1 MMQRHESLRLNRRA
15 FGQLSAF
22 GLASTMVGLNGSAK
36 ADSTMDVEP
45 EAFTALRNKPLSIG
59 ILVFPQ
65 LDQIDFT
72 GPFEVLT
79 RLPDTKV
86 HVIGTRRGPF
96 RGYEGLIVTPEMVL
110 SEAPPLDLLQ
120 VPGGAGQQALMNDTA
135 VLSFIQAHA
144 AGGKPIFSV
153 CTGALLLGAAGV
165 LKGRRATTHWTAL
178 DLLPYFGATPVNER
192 VVIDGHVVTAA
203 GVTAG
208 IDGALVVASLVRGK
222 TVAQEVQLNIQYA
235 PDPPFHSGTPETAS
249 KEVLAAVEQAYA
261 PLMRARLDTAKEVAA
276 RLGITRT

>member
-1 MMQRHESLRLNRRA
+1 MMQHHESLRLDRRA
-15 FGQLSAF
+15 FGQLSAL
-22 GLASTMVGLNGSAK
+22 GLASTMVGLNGAAK
-36 ADSTMDVEP
+36 ADSGMDVEP

-59 ILVFPQ
+59 ILVFPE

-86 HVIGTRRGPF
+86 HVIGTQKGPF

-120 VPGGAGQQALMNDTA
+120 VAGGAGQQALMNDTA

-144 AGGKPIFSV
+144 AGAKPIFSV
-153 CTGALLLGAAGV
+153 CTGALLLGAAGI

-192 VVIDGHVVTAA
+192 VVIDGHIVTAA

-208 IDGALVVASLVRGK
+208 IDGALVVAALVRGK
-222 TVAQEVQLNIQYA
+222 SIAQGVQLNIQYA
-235 PDPPFHSGTPETAS
+235 PDPPFHAGTPETAP
-249 KEVLAAVEQAYA
+249 KEVLAAVEEAYE
-261 PLMRARLDTAKEVAA
+261 PLMRARLNTAKEVAA
-276 RLGITRT
+276 RLGINRS

>member
-1 MMQRHESLRLNRRA
+1 MMQHHESLHLNRRA
-15 FGQLSAF
+15 FGQLSAL
-22 GLASTMVGLNGSAK
+22 GVASAMVGMTGAAK
-36 ADSTMDVEP
+36 ADDSLDVEP

-86 HVIGTRRGPF
+86 HVIGTEKGPF
-96 RGYEGLIVTPEMVL
+96 RGYEGLIVTPEVVM

-120 VPGGAGQQALMNDTA
+120 VAGGAGQQALMNDTA

-153 CTGALLLGAAGV
+153 CTGALLLGAAGI

-192 VVIDGHVVTAA
+192 VVIDGHIITAA

-208 IDGALVVASLVRGK
+208 IDGALTVAGLVRGK
-222 TVAQEVQLNIQYA
+222 AIAQGVQLNIQYA
-235 PDPPFHSGTPETAS
+235 PDPPFHAGTPETAP
-249 KEVLAAVEQAYA
+249 KEVLAAVEDAYA
-261 PLMRARLDTAKEVAA
+261 PLMRARLNTAKEVSV

>member
-1 MMQRHESLRLNRRA
+1 MMQHHESSHLNRRA
-15 FGQLSAF
+15 FGQMSAL
-22 GLASTMVGLNGSAK
+22 GVAGALIGASGGAK
-36 ADSTMDVEP
+36 ADNIMDVEP
-45 EAFTALRNKPLSIG
+45 EAFTKLRDKPLSIG
-59 ILVFPQ
+59 ILIFPE

-86 HVIGTRRGPF
+86 YAIGTQKGPF
-96 RGYEGLIVTPEMVL
+96 RGYEGLIVTPDMAMAD
-110 SEAPPLDLLQ
+110 APPLDLLQ
-120 VPGGAGQQALMNDTA
+120 VAGGPGQQALMNDTA

-153 CTGALLLGAAGV
+153 CTGALLLGAAGI

-192 VVIDGHVVTAA
+192 VVIDGHIVSAA

-208 IDGALVVASLVRGK
+208 IDGALTVAALVRGK
-222 TVAQEVQLNIQYA
+222 AVAQGVQLNIQYA
-235 PDPPFHSGTPETAS
+235 PDPPFNSGTPETAP
-249 KEVLAAVEQAYA
+249 KDVLAAVEDAYA
-261 PLMRARLDTAKEVAA
+261 PLMRARLNTAKEVSV

>member
-1 MMQRHESLRLNRRA
+1 
-15 FGQLSAF
+15 
-22 GLASTMVGLNGSAK
+22 MVGMTGAAK
-36 ADSTMDVEP
+36 ADSNMDVEP

-86 HVIGTRRGPF
+86 HVIGTEKGPF
-96 RGYEGLIVTPEMVL
+96 RGYEGLIVTPDMVM

-120 VPGGAGQQALMNDTA
+120 VAGGAGQQALMNDEA

-153 CTGALLLGAAGV
+153 CTGALLLGAAGI

-192 VVIDGHVVTAA
+192 VVIDGHIITAA

-208 IDGALVVASLVRGK
+208 IDGALVVSGLVRGK
-222 TVAQEVQLNIQYA
+222 AIAQGVQLNIQYA
-235 PDPPFHSGTPETAS
+235 PDPPFHAGTPETAP
-249 KEVLAAVEQAYA
+249 KEVLAAVEEAYA
-261 PLMRARLDTAKEVAA
+261 PLMRARLETAKQVGA
-276 RLGITRT
+276 RLGITPT

>member
-1 MMQRHESLRLNRRA
+1 MMQHHESLRLDRRA

-22 GLASTMVGLNGSAK
+22 GLASTMVGLNGAAK
-36 ADSTMDVEP
+36 ADSSMDVEP

-59 ILVFPQ
+59 ILIFPE

-86 HVIGTRRGPF
+86 HVIGTQKGPF

-120 VPGGAGQQALMNDTA
+120 VAGGAGQQALMNDTA

-153 CTGALLLGAAGV
+153 CTGALLLGAAGI

-192 VVIDGHVVTAA
+192 VVIDGHIVTAA

-208 IDGALVVASLVRGK
+208 IDGALVVAALVRGK
-222 TVAQEVQLNIQYA
+222 AIAQGVQLNIQYA
-235 PDPPFHSGTPETAS
+235 PDPPFNAGTPETAP
-249 KEVLAAVEQAYA
+249 KEVLAAVEDAYA
-261 PLMRARLDTAKEVAA
+261 PLMRARLNTAKEVAA
-276 RLGITRT
+276 RLGINRS

>member
-1 MMQRHESLRLNRRA
+1 MIQHHESLHLNRRA

-22 GLASTMVGLNGSAK
+22 GLASAMVGVSGAAK
-36 ADSTMDVEP
+36 ANSDVDMEP
-45 EAFTALRNKPLSIG
+45 QALTSLRNKPLSIG
-59 ILVFPQ
+59 ILVFPE

-86 HVIGTRRGPF
+86 HVIGTQKGPF
-96 RGYEGLIVTPEMVL
+96 RGYEGLIVTPEMVI
-110 SEAPPLDLLQ
+110 SEAPSLDLLQ
-120 VPGGAGQQALMNDTA
+120 VAGGAGQQALMNDAA

-208 IDGALVVASLVRGK
+208 IDGALVVAALVRGK
-222 TVAQEVQLNIQYA
+222 AIAQGVQLNIQYA
-235 PDPPFHSGTPETAS
+235 PDPPFNAGTPETAP
-249 KEVLAAVEQAYA
+249 KEVLAAVEEAYA
-261 PLMRARLDTAKEVAA
+261 PLMRARLNTAKEVAA

>member
-1 MMQRHESLRLNRRA
+1 MMQHHESLRLDRRA
-15 FGQLSAF
+15 FGQLSAL
-22 GLASTMVGLNGSAK
+22 GLASTMVGLNGAAK
-36 ADSTMDVEP
+36 ADSGMDVEP

-59 ILVFPQ
+59 ILVFPE

-86 HVIGTRRGPF
+86 HVIGTQKGPF

-120 VPGGAGQQALMNDTA
+120 VAGGAGQQALMNDTA

-153 CTGALLLGAAGV
+153 CTGALLLGAAGI

-192 VVIDGHVVTAA
+192 VVIDGHIVTAA

-208 IDGALVVASLVRGK
+208 IDGALVVAALVRGK
-222 TVAQEVQLNIQYA
+222 SHRPGRAAQYPICSRPAVPCRDAGDSAQGGVW
-235 PDPPFHSGTPETAS
+235 PRSKTP
-249 KEVLAAVEQAYA
+249 
-261 PLMRARLDTAKEVAA
+261 MRRLCARA
-276 RLGITRT
+276 